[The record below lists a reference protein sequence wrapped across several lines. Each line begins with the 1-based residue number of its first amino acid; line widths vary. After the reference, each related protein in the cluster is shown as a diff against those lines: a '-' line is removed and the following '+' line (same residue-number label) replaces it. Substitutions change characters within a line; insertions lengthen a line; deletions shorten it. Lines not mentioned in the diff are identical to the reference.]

1 MARTII
7 LSTAMYVF
15 IVTFSAMKMMMMV
28 MMMMM
33 MMLSSSHIPSW
44 EFITN
49 CSFGLVTL
57 IMTVPQQ

>member
-28 MMMMM
+28 MMMM